1 MSRELSQRVSA
12 YRSALRLMSE
22 GETPVGVTG
31 LSECGKALLACA
43 AGESGALLLAP
54 DETACRQLAANMTGL
69 GANVLQYPYCDVLL
83 HGVEGASR
91 EFMHRRLA
99 VLRAVAEGERPIVVA
114 TPAAAAQLV
123 IPKELLMQSS
133 MRLSRGQTISLDT
146 LCLKLAAAGYA
157 RCPIVEGA
165 GQFSR
170 RGGIVDVFVPGCE
183 QPVRIEFFGD
193 EIDTMHAF
201 DAMSQRRIDAVETLD
216 LPPATHLITDQQVK
230 EKLDELVKKYA
241 RRKAGAAIRAELE
254 RFEAVGPRDLLQPLL
269 WGERCTLLDYA
280 EGFPVLVSE
289 ERACTERLRSAAE
302 MAATDFTAALEEG
315 ETVPELCDHAL
326 SPGEFWSAAGRHPV
340 VHMDVLPHS
349 FYELAPKSL
358 VASHERHTAGFGETP
373 ELLADE
379 LADADGKVYI
389 YVADE
394 TRKSAL
400 SGLVQDG
407 SAELVVGALASGV
420 SYPEDGLT
428 ILTDAGIAKKRTV
441 RPKKKTAGEKVRT
454 YSDLRTGDYVVHQNH
469 GIGRYMGISQL
480 KVEGVVKDYIKI
492 NYAGTDVLYVPAN
505 QLDLVSKYIGGE
517 DAPGKVRLAKLGG
530 VEWAKTRQR
539 VSAAARDMARQLTE
553 LYAARQRL
561 GGFAYPPDSEWQ
573 ASFEASFPYVETEDQ
588 LRCVRE
594 IKEDMEKPAPM
605 DRLLCGDVGFGKTE
619 VAVRAAFKAIDAGK
633 QVAFLV
639 PTTILSWQHYTTIL
653 SRFSTFPMRIDT
665 LSRFRTARQQKD
677 VLKRLRTG
685 ELDMVIGTHRLLQ
698 KDVAFKNL
706 GLVIIDEEQRFG
718 VAHKEK
724 LKQISNTVD
733 VLTLTATPIPRTLGM
748 ALSGIRD
755 MSTIEEPPMDRRPV
769 QTYVLEYDFGIAVD
783 AIKKELRRGGQVFY
797 LYNRVDSI
805 HRVAAKLQERLPDAN
820 IVVAHGK
827 MAEDELSDVWQQMV
841 EGGVDVLVCTT
852 IIETGVDV
860 PNANT
865 LIVEDA
871 DRLGLSQL
879 YQIRGRIGR
888 SSRRAYAYLTYRRD
902 KVLTEDATK
911 RLSTIR
917 EFTEFGSG
925 FKIAMRDL
933 EIRGA
938 GSVLGAEQHGHM
950 EAVGY
955 DLYLKLLEEAVL
967 EERGTPSNRVSCT
980 VDFVIDANIPP
991 EYIDSSEIRID
1002 IYKKIAAIETDED
1015 LSDLYDELI
1024 DRFGDIPIPLQN
1036 LCRTSLLRNRAGA
1049 LGISDIT
1056 ERAGNV
1062 VIDAAAIPMAAVAK
1076 LASENRGRI
1085 LYSAGSK
1092 PYLTCRPK
1100 KGELGLA
1107 TAEGAMCK
1115 IEEAMKLE
1123 KN

>member
-1 MSRELSQRVSA
+1 
-12 YRSALRLMSE
+12 MSE

-43 AGESGALLLAP
+43 AGENGAIVLAP
-54 DETACRQLAANMTGL
+54 DETACRQIALNMTGL
-69 GANVLQYPYCDVLL
+69 GAKVMLYPYCDVLL

-99 VLRAVAEGERPIVVA
+99 VLRALAEGERPIIVA

-123 IPKELLMQSS
+123 MPRELLVKSS
-133 MRLSRGQTISLDT
+133 MCLSKGQVIMLET
-146 LCLKLAAAGYA
+146 LCEKLTEAGYV

-170 RGGIVDVFVPGCE
+170 RGGIVDVFVPGQE

-193 EIDTMHAF
+193 EIDTLNTF
-201 DAMSQRRIDAVETLD
+201 DAMTQRRGEVVEELD
-216 LPPATHLITDQQVK
+216 LPPASHLIFDQPVR
-230 EKLDELVKKYA
+230 EKLEELVKKYA
-241 RRKAGAAIRAELE
+241 RRKAGAALRAELE
-254 RFEAVGPRDLLQPLL
+254 RFETTGPRDLLQPLL

-280 EGFPVLVSE
+280 NLPVLVSE
-289 ERACTERLRSAAE
+289 ERACTERLRSAHELAG
-302 MAATDFTAALEEG
+302 ADLTAALEEG

-326 SPGEFWSAAGRHPV
+326 SPGEFWSAVGRHAV
-340 VHMDVLPHS
+340 LYMDVLPHS
-349 FYELAPKSL
+349 FYEIAPLSL
-358 VASHERHTAGFGETP
+358 VSSRERHTTGFGETP

-389 YVADE
+389 FVADDS
-394 TRKSAL
+394 RKSAL
-400 SGLVQDG
+400 SGLVQEG
-407 SAELVVGALASGV
+407 EAAIIVGALSSGV

-428 ILTDAGIAKKRTV
+428 ILTDAGVAKKRFA
-441 RPKKKTAGEKVRT
+441 RPRRKTAGEKVRT
-454 YSDLRTGDYVVHQNH
+454 YSDLRVGDYVVHQNH
-469 GIGRYMGISQL
+469 GIGRYMGIQQL
-480 KVEGVVKDYIKI
+480 RVEGVVKDYIKI
-492 NYAGTDVLYVPAN
+492 AYAGTDVLYVPAN
-505 QLDLVSKYIGGE
+505 QLDLVSKYIGGT
-517 DAPGKVRLAKLGG
+517 DAPGKVRVAKLGG

-539 VSAAARDMARQLTE
+539 VSVAARDMARQLTE

-561 GGFAYPPDSEWQ
+561 RGFAYPTDSEWQ
-573 ASFEASFPYVETEDQ
+573 AAFEASFPYVETDDQ

-619 VAVRAAFKAIDAGK
+619 VAVRAAFKAIEAGK

-665 LSRFRTARQQKD
+665 LSRFRNTRQQRD
-677 VLKRLRTG
+677 ALKRLRTG

-724 LKQISNTVD
+724 LKQIATNVD

-769 QTYVLEYDFGIAVD
+769 QTYVLEYDLGIAVD

-797 LYNRVDSI
+797 LYNRVDTI

-827 MAEDELSDVWQQMV
+827 MGEDELSDVWQQMV
-841 EGGVDVLVCTT
+841 EGEVDVLVCTT

-865 LIVEDA
+865 LIIEDA

-888 SSRRAYAYLTYRRD
+888 SSRRSYAYLTYRRD

-1002 IYKKIAAIETDED
+1002 IYKKIAAVETDED

-1024 DRFGDIPIPLQN
+1024 DRFGDIPTALQN

-1049 LGISDIT
+1049 LGIADIT
-1056 ERAGNV
+1056 ERSGNV
-1062 VIDAAAIPMAAVAK
+1062 VIDAGAIPMASVSK

-1100 KGELGLA
+1100 PGESGLA
-1107 TAEGAMCK
+1107 TAEGAISK
-1115 IEEAMKLE
+1115 IEEAMRLE